1 MTDPAPVGLRE
12 RKRERLRERLIDV
25 AVELFTERGFEATT
39 IDQIAAA
46 ADVSRRN
53 YFRYFRSK
61 EDTVLAWLDGHAEA
75 VADRIRRR
83 PAAESP
89 IAATTAAVAAELDL
103 VGALPGRLATI
114 GRLFRQSPAL
124 RAQYLGHMELVRHA
138 IARSVAARIGEEPN
152 ALVPTLIGAFF
163 SGTIPAVV
171 DAWIDDGATDSL
183 SERFTASI
191 ATLEKLIVTGRAP

>member
-1 MTDPAPVGLRE
+1 MTDTAPVGLRE

-61 EDTVLAWLDGHAEA
+61 EDAALAWLDGHADA

-83 PAAESP
+83 PATEPP
-89 IAATTAAVAAELDL
+89 IAAVTAAVAAELDL
-103 VGALPGRLATI
+103 IGALPGRLATI
-114 GRLFRQSPAL
+114 GRLFRQSQTL
-124 RAQYLGHMELVRHA
+124 RAQYLGQMELVGHA
-138 IARSVAARIGEEPN
+138 IARGIAARIGEDPN

-163 SGTIPAVV
+163 SGTIPPVV
-171 DAWIDDGATDSL
+171 DAWIEDGASGSL

-191 ATLEKLIVTGRAP
+191 AALETVIVTGRSL

>member
-1 MTDPAPVGLRE
+1 VTDAAPVGLRE

-53 YFRYFRSK
+53 YFRYFRTK
-61 EDTVLAWLDGHAEA
+61 EDAVLAWLDGHAEA
-75 VADRIRRR
+75 VADRVWRR
-83 PAAESP
+83 PATEPP
-89 IAATTAAVAAELDL
+89 IAAATAAVAAELDL
-103 VGALPGRLATI
+103 ISALPGRLATI
-114 GRLFRQSPAL
+114 GRLFRQSPTL
-124 RAQYLGHMELVRHA
+124 RTQYLGHMELVRHA

>member
-1 MTDPAPVGLRE
+1 MTDTAPVGLRE

-61 EDTVLAWLDGHAEA
+61 EDVALAWFDGNADA

-83 PAAESP
+83 PATEPP
-89 IAATTAAVAAELDL
+89 IAAVTAAVAAELDL

-114 GRLFRQSPAL
+114 GRLFRQSPTL
-124 RAQYLGHMELVRHA
+124 RAQY
-138 IARSVAARIGEEPN
+138 
-152 ALVPTLIGAFF
+152 
-163 SGTIPAVV
+163 
-171 DAWIDDGATDSL
+171 
-183 SERFTASI
+183 
-191 ATLEKLIVTGRAP
+191 